1 MQTSVGFAFLR
12 IGVDFG
18 SGIPPFLLVDG
29 GATKASAFKA
39 FGAQISLAL
48 FAVRALHELGRALYG
63 DNMRAAKDVSTFST
77 LALVFFAVEVGGAT
91 CAGAAARGD
100 VKML

>member
-18 SGIPPFLLVDG
+18 SGMPPFLLVDG
-29 GATKASAFKA
+29 GAARASAFNA
-39 FGAQISLAL
+39 FGAQFSLVFL
-48 FAVRALHELGRALYG
+48 AVRALHELGRALYG

-77 LALVFFAVEVGGAT
+77 LALAFFAVEGGGAT
-91 CAGAAARGD
+91 CIGAAAGGD
-100 VKML
+100 VIWL